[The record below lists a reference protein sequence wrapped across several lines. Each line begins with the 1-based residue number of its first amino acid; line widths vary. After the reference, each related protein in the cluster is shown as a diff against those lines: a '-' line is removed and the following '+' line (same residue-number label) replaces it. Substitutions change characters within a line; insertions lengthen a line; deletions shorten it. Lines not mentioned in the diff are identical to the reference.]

1 MNILEKIIETK
12 SLEVKN
18 LKRHLKNLLLESEEV
33 SPPRDFLNS
42 LMSDDLVGV
51 IAEIKRRSP
60 GAGAI
65 RPKLNP
71 VSLATNYES
80 SGAVALS
87 ILTDTKYFGGSLKD
101 LREVR
106 DFVGLPILRKDFIID
121 ESQIYESLVSGADA
135 ILLIVSVLDDEQLR
149 DYREMAE
156 SLGMAAL
163 IEAHDLSEVERGL
176 SAGASLLGINN
187 RNLKTFDTN
196 LKTTIDLIREIPP
209 EVVLVSESGVHSK
222 EDVSMLGEA
231 GVDAVLVGE
240 SLLRKDDP
248 GKGVR
253 NLSGQDKR
261 GRSVG

>member
-18 LKRHLKNLLLESEEV
+18 LKRHLKNLLLESEKV

-135 ILLIVSVLDDEQLR
+135 ILLIVSVLDDDQLR

>member
-12 SLEVKN
+12 SLEVDN
-18 LKRHLKNLLLESEEV
+18 LKRHFKKLLLESEKV
-33 SPPRDFLNS
+33 SPPRDLLHS

-51 IAEIKRRSP
+51 IAEVKRRSP

-71 VSLATNYES
+71 VSLATDYES

-87 ILTDTKYFGGSLKD
+87 ILTDTEYFGGSLKD

-106 DFVGLPILRKDFIID
+106 EFVGLPILRKDFIID
-121 ESQIYESLVSGADA
+121 ESQIYESIVSGADA

-156 SLGMAAL
+156 GLGMAAL

-222 EDVSMLGEA
+222 EDVSMLGDG

-248 GKGVR
+248 GEGVR

-261 GRSVG
+261 GRTVG

>member
-18 LKRHLKNLLLESEEV
+18 LKRHLKNLLLESEKV

-196 LKTTIDLIREIPP
+196 LQTTIDLIREIPP

>member
-1 MNILEKIIETK
+1 MQAQWSLANVAQCEVLQRQRTCRLELVGAVLSA
-12 SLEVKN
+12 SLERIIVDEQP
-18 LKRHLKNLLLESEEV
+18 RHQ
-33 SPPRDFLNS
+33 
-42 LMSDDLVGV
+42 V
-51 IAEIKRRSP
+51 IDR
-60 GAGAI
+60 
-65 RPKLNP
+65 
-71 VSLATNYES
+71 
-80 SGAVALS
+80 VA
-87 ILTDTKYFGGSLKD
+87 
-101 LREVR
+101 
-106 DFVGLPILRKDFIID
+106 
-121 ESQIYESLVSGADA
+121 
-135 ILLIVSVLDDEQLR
+135 VLDDEQLR

-156 SLGMAAL
+156 GLGMAAL

-222 EDVSMLGEA
+222 EDVSMLGDV

-248 GKGVR
+248 GEGVR

-261 GRSVG
+261 GRTVG

>member
-196 LKTTIDLIREIPP
+196 LKTTIDLVREIPP

-253 NLSGQDKR
+253 NLSGQGKR

>member
-18 LKRHLKNLLLESEEV
+18 LKRHLKNLLLESEKV

-101 LREVR
+101 LRKVR

>member
-12 SLEVKN
+12 SLEVDN
-18 LKRHLKNLLLESEEV
+18 LKRHFKKLLLESEKV
-33 SPPRDFLNS
+33 SPPRDFLHS

-51 IAEIKRRSP
+51 IAEVKRRSP

-71 VSLATNYES
+71 VSLATDYES

-87 ILTDTKYFGGSLKD
+87 ILTDTEYFGGSLKD

-106 DFVGLPILRKDFIID
+106 EFVGLPILRKDFIID

>member
-18 LKRHLKNLLLESEEV
+18 LKRHLKNLLLESEKV

-196 LKTTIDLIREIPP
+196 LKTTIDLVREIPP

>member
-12 SLEVKN
+12 SLEVDN
-18 LKRHLKNLLLESEEV
+18 LKRHFKKLILESEKV
-33 SPPRDFLNS
+33 SPPRDFLHS

-51 IAEIKRRSP
+51 IAEVKRRSP

-71 VSLATNYES
+71 VSLATDYES

-87 ILTDTKYFGGSLKD
+87 ILTDTEYFGGSLKD

-106 DFVGLPILRKDFIID
+106 EFVGLPILRKDFIID

-156 SLGMAAL
+156 GLGMAAL
-163 IEAHDLSEVERGL
+163 IEAHDLSEVEL
-176 SAGASLLGINN
+176 S
-187 RNLKTFDTN
+187 
-196 LKTTIDLIREIPP
+196 LIHI
-209 EVVLVSESGVHSK
+209 
-222 EDVSMLGEA
+222 
-231 GVDAVLVGE
+231 
-240 SLLRKDDP
+240 
-248 GKGVR
+248 
-253 NLSGQDKR
+253 
-261 GRSVG
+261 

>member
-12 SLEVKN
+12 SLEVDN
-18 LKRHLKNLLLESEEV
+18 LKRHFKKLLLESEKV
-33 SPPRDFLNS
+33 SPPRDFLHS

-51 IAEIKRRSP
+51 IAEVKRRSP

-71 VSLATNYES
+71 VSLATDYES

-87 ILTDTKYFGGSLKD
+87 ILTDTEYFGGSLKD

-106 DFVGLPILRKDFIID
+106 EFVGLPILRKDFIID
-121 ESQIYESLVSGADA
+121 ESQIYESIVSGADA

-156 SLGMAAL
+156 GLGMAAL

-196 LKTTIDLIREIPP
+196 LKTTIYLIR
-209 EVVLVSESGVHSK
+209 
-222 EDVSMLGEA
+222 
-231 GVDAVLVGE
+231 
-240 SLLRKDDP
+240 
-248 GKGVR
+248 
-253 NLSGQDKR
+253 
-261 GRSVG
+261 

>member
-18 LKRHLKNLLLESEEV
+18 LKRHLKNLLLESEKV

-71 VSLATNYES
+71 VSLATDYES

-196 LKTTIDLIREIPP
+196 LKTTIDLVREIPP

>member
-12 SLEVKN
+12 SLEVDN
-18 LKRHLKNLLLESEEV
+18 LKRHFKKLLLESEKV
-33 SPPRDFLNS
+33 SPPRDFLHS

-51 IAEIKRRSP
+51 IAEVKRRSP

-71 VSLATNYES
+71 VSLATDYES

-87 ILTDTKYFGGSLKD
+87 ILTDTEYFGGSLKD

-106 DFVGLPILRKDFIID
+106 EFVGLPILRKDFIID

-156 SLGMAAL
+156 GLGMAAL

>member
-42 LMSDDLVGV
+42 LMSDDSVGV
-51 IAEIKRRSP
+51 IAEVKRRSP

-71 VSLATNYES
+71 VSLATDYES

-135 ILLIVSVLDDEQLR
+135 ILLIVGVLDDEQLR

-196 LKTTIDLIREIPP
+196 LKTTIDLVREIPP

>member
-18 LKRHLKNLLLESEEV
+18 LKRHLKNLLLESEKV

>member
-18 LKRHLKNLLLESEEV
+18 LKKHLKRLRLESDKV

-51 IAEIKRRSP
+51 IAEVKRRSP

-71 VSLATNYES
+71 VSLATDYES

-87 ILTDTKYFGGSLKD
+87 ILTDTKYFGGTLKD

-106 DFVGLPILRKDFIID
+106 NFVGLPILRKDFIID

-135 ILLIVSVLDDEQLR
+135 ILLIASVLDDEQLR

-196 LKTTIDLIREIPP
+196 LKTTIDLIRGIPP